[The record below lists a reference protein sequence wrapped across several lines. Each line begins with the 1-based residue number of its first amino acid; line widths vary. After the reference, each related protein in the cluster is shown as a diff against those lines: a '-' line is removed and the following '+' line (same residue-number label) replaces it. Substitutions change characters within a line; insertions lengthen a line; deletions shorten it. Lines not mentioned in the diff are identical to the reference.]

1 MISFQR
7 GFFKTIIFKV
17 KINGKNLQ
25 WRLDHAL
32 VIIKLSMRIKI
43 SIQRIVEGPR

>member
-7 GFFKTIIFKV
+7 GCFKTIIFKV
-17 KINGKNLQ
+17 KINGENLQ
-25 WRLDHAL
+25 WRVDHAL
-32 VIIKLSMRIKI
+32 VIIKSSMRIKI